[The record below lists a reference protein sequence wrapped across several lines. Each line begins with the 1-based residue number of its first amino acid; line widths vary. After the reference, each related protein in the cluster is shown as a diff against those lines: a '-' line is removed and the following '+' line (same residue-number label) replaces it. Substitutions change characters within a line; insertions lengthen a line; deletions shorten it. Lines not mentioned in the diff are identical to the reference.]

1 MQSTSKQGT
10 AKGRKQISWRKTQ
23 RSVYRTFRYPDGS
36 EKEEHFPLR
45 PAIRHKGITIREI
58 PLNDAGTSYE
68 CDIPA
73 QISDKRNQKRF
84 KTKDEAIAFAEQ
96 AVIRRENKGL
106 EGFRINNSQL
116 QDALE
121 AISLL
126 DGRDTLAHAVQF
138 FIKHQYPE
146 KGDITLQKLQA
157 EFLSNQRIKER
168 RPATL
173 RENESRIESLVAHFG
188 EQRLVKDVTAEELR
202 KHLND
207 PGWGAPT
214 KKSHYAN
221 SRAFLNYAVE
231 EKYLQRNPIDDV
243 KPPTKPKYNKP
254 GILTTRQTETLLE
267 TILSA
272 DNGNLKFIGPYVTLG
287 LFCGIRTNELDQ
299 LNWEDIRLDKKYV
312 AIFETIAKKHR
323 ARNVDIMPNAI
334 QWLHA
339 FGIDESGPIRKPNHR
354 RTFES
359 AQKASNIGAW
369 PKNAMRHSY
378 ASYLYEMTG
387 DETKVINQLGQRS
400 VDVMFTHYR
409 TLTNKGE
416 GTEYFSITPPEKAD
430 NLVSFPNAKLST
442 T

>member
-1 MQSTSKQGT
+1 MQSTSKQK
-10 AKGRKQISWRKTQ
+10 AVKWRKQTSWRKTQ
-23 RSVYRTFRYPDGS
+23 RSVYRTFQYHDGS
-36 EKEEHFPLR
+36 EKEECSPLR
-45 PAIRHKGITIREI
+45 PAINHKGITIREI
-58 PLNDAGTSYE
+58 PLKDNGISYE
-68 CDIPA
+68 CDVPA
-73 QISDKRNQKRF
+73 KISGERNQKRF
-84 KTKDEAIAFAEQ
+84 KTKDEAVAFAEQ
-96 AVIRRENKGL
+96 SVICRENKGL
-106 EGFRINNSQL
+106 EAFKINGSQQ
-116 QDALE
+116 QDALD
-121 AISLL
+121 ALTLL
-126 DGRDTLAHAVQF
+126 NGRDTLTHAVQF

-157 EFLSNQRIKER
+157 EFLSNQRAKEC

-173 RENESRIESLVAHFG
+173 RENESRVASLVAHFG
-188 EQRLVKDVTAEELR
+188 EQRLAKDVTSEELR

-221 SRAFLNYAVE
+221 IRAFLNYAVE
-231 EKYLQRNPIDDV
+231 EKYLQINPINGI
-243 KPPTKPKYNKP
+243 KPPSKPKYNKP

-299 LNWEDIRLDKKYV
+299 LNWEDIRLDKEYV
-312 AIFETIAKKHR
+312 AISETIAKKHR
-323 ARNVDIMPNAI
+323 ARNVDIMLNAI

-416 GTEYFSITPPEKAD
+416 GTKYFSITPPEKTD
-430 NLVSFPNAKLST
+430 NLVRFPNAKLST

>member
-1 MQSTSKQGT
+1 MQSSSKHG
-10 AKGRKQISWRKTQ
+10 AVKARKQISWRKTQ
-23 RSVYRTFRYPDGS
+23 RSVYRTFLYPDGS
-36 EKEEHFPLR
+36 EKEECFTLK
-45 PAIRHKGITIREI
+45 PAINHEGITIREI
-58 PLNDAGTSYE
+58 PLKNNGTSYE
-68 CDIPA
+68 CDVPA
-73 QISDKRNQKRF
+73 KISGERNQKRF
-84 KTKDEAIAFAEQ
+84 KTKDEAVAFAEQ
-96 AVIRRENKGL
+96 AVICRRNKGL
-106 EGFRINNSQL
+106 EAFRINSSQQ
-116 QDALE
+116 QDALD
-121 AISLL
+121 ALALL
-126 DGRDTLAHAVQF
+126 NGRDTLTYAVQF

-146 KGDITLQKLQA
+146 RGDITLQKLQA
-157 EFLSNQRIKER
+157 EFLSNQRIKEL

-173 RENESRIESLVAHFG
+173 RENESRIGSLVARFG
-188 EQRLVKDVTAEELR
+188 EQRLVKEVTAEELR

-207 PGWGAPT
+207 PGWSAPT

-221 SRAFLNYAVE
+221 IRVFLNYAVE

-254 GILTTRQTETLLE
+254 GILTIRQTETLLE

-272 DNGNLKFIGPYVTLG
+272 DNGNQKLIGPYVTLG

-299 LNWEDIRLDKKYV
+299 LNWEDIRLDKEYV
-312 AIFETIAKKHR
+312 AISETIAKKHR

-387 DETKVINQLGQRS
+387 DETKVTNQLGQRS

-416 GTEYFSITPPEKAD
+416 GTKYFSITPSEKTD
-430 NLVSFPNAKLST
+430 NLVRFPVKVVSN
-442 T
+442 